1 MNYFKK
7 AVNSV
12 QYSWTASS
20 ATVLLS
26 LIEKSYLVHLH
37 KKKKKIQ
44 FHLQTII
51 LKISVVLMKTEEQG
65 WQTDFY
71 SRSDIFDVDFVL
83 LFFVRMWFSEYG

>member
-37 KKKKKIQ
+37 KKKKKNP
-44 FHLQTII
+44 
-51 LKISVVLMKTEEQG
+51 ISLADDYT
-65 WQTDFY
+65 
-71 SRSDIFDVDFVL
+71 
-83 LFFVRMWFSEYG
+83 